1 MGWIHPRESSLNIAN
16 NVYDL
21 VHTNT
26 RNLTNGNNVFVT
38 DGGSSSTYNV
48 QAQTSS
54 TVSSNTSVTSSS
66 NWGQYVDATGGAVAI
81 TLPSAASSTNKVFV
95 IKKTDSS
102 GNAVTVT
109 RAGSDTIDGSNTYA
123 LSAQYDWVMIQSDGS
138 TMWKII
144 GKTPPANSGA
154 PAGAQYLTLALDGTL
169 TAERVLVPGNNFT
182 ATDGGANGNYS
193 IQNFVHTNVTTNT
206 TLTTNSTTV
215 QLGSSSGSTITITL
229 PDVLTSANLDKVFM
243 FKKID
248 ASAGTIVIDASGSQ
262 TIDGQT
268 TYTLANQYDF
278 LIIQA
283 DTSSTSKE
291 WRILGRN
298 YPAGSFAP
306 VDAQYITMTANSTL
320 TAERV
325 ATSGLNVTVTDGTTT
340 ATFETG
346 AYSSISSNTTL
357 TTSSNMFQYVDA
369 SGGSVTV
376 TLPTAAAN
384 GKMFVIKRTDNSV
397 NTVTVQRAGSDLID
411 GQVSWTIP
419 QFNALA
425 LQSVQLSAWWLH

>member
-1 MGWIHPRESSLNIAN
+1 MGWIHPRESSLNVAN

-21 VHTNT
+21 VHSNT
-26 RNLTNGNNVFVT
+26 RNITTGNNMFPT
-38 DGGSSSTYNV
+38 DGGAGSTYNV
-48 QAQTSS
+48 QSQTSS
-54 TVSSNTSVTSSS
+54 TISSNTSVTTSS
-66 NWGQYVDATGGAVAI
+66 NWGQYADATGGAIAV
-81 TLPSAASSTNKVFV
+81 TLPSAASSTSKVFV

-109 RAGSDTIDGSNTYA
+109 RAGSDTIDGSTTVA
-123 LSAQYDWVMIQSDGS
+123 LSSQNDWVMIQSDG
-138 TMWKII
+138 TTNWKII
-144 GKTPPANSGA
+144 SRTSGA
-154 PAGAQYLTLALDGTL
+154 ASAPVGAQYLTLALDGTL
-169 TAERVLVPGNNFT
+169 TAERVLVPGNNLT

-193 IQNFVHTNVTTNT
+193 LQGWVHTNVTSNT

-229 PDVLTSANLDKVFM
+229 PDVLTAANLDKVFI

-248 ASAGTIVIDASGSQ
+248 ASAGAIVISASGAQ

-268 TYTLANQYDF
+268 TYTLSNQYDF
-278 LIIQA
+278 LVLQA

-306 VDAQYITMTANSTL
+306 VDAQYVTVASNSTL

-325 ATSGLNVTVTDGTTT
+325 ATAGYNVAVTDGTTIL
-340 ATFETG
+340 TFETG
-346 AYSSISSNTTL
+346 TFTAISSNTTL
-357 TTSSNMFQYVDA
+357 TTGSNMYQYVDA
-369 SGGSVTV
+369 TGGNVTV

-384 GKMFVIKRTDNSV
+384 GKIFVIKRVDGSGNSV
-397 NTVTVQRAGSDLID
+397 TVTRAGSDTID
-411 GQVSWTIP
+411 GQTSWTI
-419 QFNALA
+419 QQYNALA
-425 LQSVQLSAWWLH
+425 LQSYVSGSWALH